1 STATLSGRIVDE
13 NGPIEGVTVVA
24 IHQPTN
30 AQYYATTGRGGW
42 WQLLD
47 ILPGGPYTLRIHYF
61 SYKPLT
67 IRNLYTYAG
76 QNVVVDADLEAGTSR
91 VHTDEAATSLR
102 LGPGLDGGVVPVSPL
117 GFDLVSQRIFTPV
130 DFDVRRE
137 SSLDGLSRQWTVPS
151 GSSRFHASA
160 FGFFDSASA
169 GLSHFPA
176 HLGLTAATPLGSEDY
191 QLFAG
196 LEYSGLQGLSGAA
209 RFDGRINQDNRLEVS
224 GGRLSGLSGS
234 DTWAAAGFTSQ
245 LLDGRAS
252 NRAQALWYG
261 TATARQLLVSDDYT
275 LAAGRQRLLAG
286 VQFAHQRFLPVDSA
300 ATRFDFYLQD
310 AVRLGPRMTLQAGV
324 RFCFPFSFSPRLSF
338 YYDLLGTGAL
348 VLRAGTAIYGR
359 AGEGSVWKNLAAV
372 DTRLPLGFV
381 LTLEGIYGQSWR
393 KLLHISSRNVIDSRY
408 ALTARL
414 ERPLAQR
421 FWAVAA
427 YTRSN
432 GQVTDRLLGG
442 FSYRAEYLQRF
453 ATTASL
459 LYTGFD
465 YYGEDLLSS
474 QYPAPMRRYWVN
486 DLEVRLSQDLSFE
499 AGGRLHTLQL
509 TGSVRMASDLVPLS
523 ADPVLLDDPLH
534 PYGPSAILI
543 GLRYLL

>member
-1 STATLSGRIVDE
+1 MLAAWTATAQVSTATLSGRIVDE

-67 IRNLYTYAG
+67 VRNLYTYAG

-191 QLFAG
+191 QLFA
-196 LEYSGLQGLSGAA
+196 
-209 RFDGRINQDNRLEVS
+209 
-224 GGRLSGLSGS
+224 
-234 DTWAAAGFTSQ
+234 
-245 LLDGRAS
+245 
-252 NRAQALWYG
+252 
-261 TATARQLLVSDDYT
+261 
-275 LAAGRQRLLAG
+275 
-286 VQFAHQRFLPVDSA
+286 
-300 ATRFDFYLQD
+300 
-310 AVRLGPRMTLQAGV
+310 
-324 RFCFPFSFSPRLSF
+324 
-338 YYDLLGTGAL
+338 
-348 VLRAGTAIYGR
+348 
-359 AGEGSVWKNLAAV
+359 
-372 DTRLPLGFV
+372 
-381 LTLEGIYGQSWR
+381 
-393 KLLHISSRNVIDSRY
+393 
-408 ALTARL
+408 
-414 ERPLAQR
+414 
-421 FWAVAA
+421 
-427 YTRSN
+427 
-432 GQVTDRLLGG
+432 
-442 FSYRAEYLQRF
+442 
-453 ATTASL
+453 
-459 LYTGFD
+459 
-465 YYGEDLLSS
+465 
-474 QYPAPMRRYWVN
+474 
-486 DLEVRLSQDLSFE
+486 
-499 AGGRLHTLQL
+499 
-509 TGSVRMASDLVPLS
+509 
-523 ADPVLLDDPLH
+523 
-534 PYGPSAILI
+534 
-543 GLRYLL
+543 